1 MKLSIDEQLARI
13 RAHTVEIIPED
24 ELVRKLVS
32 GRPLRVKLG
41 VDPTGPDIHLGHAV
55 VLRKLRL
62 FQDLGHVA
70 VLIIGD
76 FTGMIGDPSGRSE
89 GRPQLTREQVDKN
102 VATYREQVF
111 KILDPEKTEFHYNSE
126 WCSKLTPEQI
136 LRLASTHTVAQMLAR
151 DDFSKRFKAEQPI
164 SIHEL
169 LYPIFQ
175 GYDSVAIRADV
186 ELGGTE
192 QKFNLLVGREMQS
205 EQARRLSD
213 FVLHPWP
220 ETWAAVPHAGAGSV
234 ALGEWLR
241 EFGSTPALQEFRS
254 KWDSE
259 LSTDGESEWSPART
273 LDKSLFD
280 ALRNALR
287 EEGDP
292 FGYRAATAADMRKRM
307 YGIESPER
315 YGPPSEQEVRL
326 PVMGS
331 PQCIITFPILVGTDG
346 VRRMGKSLGNYI
358 GVTEPPDD
366 MFGKIM
372 SIPDEALEQYF
383 ELCTDVPAADAEQ
396 MLTDMKCGALN
407 PRDAKR
413 RLAKEIVTL
422 YHSAEAAEQ
431 ADETFMRVFSHG
443 RAQTREDYAALA
455 DEVALPEDLRDRPVW
470 ASTAIHRLGLAKTK
484 SDAARLVK
492 AGAVH
497 LDERQLSDPQEEV
510 VFAAGMLV
518 RVGKRRVVRLA

>member
-13 RAHTVEIIPED
+13 RAHTVEIIPEE
-24 ELVRKLVS
+24 ELVRKLRS

-111 KILDPEKTEFHYNSE
+111 AILDPEKTEFHYNSE

-151 DDFSKRFKAEQPI
+151 DDFEQRYKAEQPI

-175 GYDSVAIRADV
+175 GYDSVAIRSDI

-192 QKFNLLVGREMQS
+192 QKFNLLVGRELQ
-205 EQARRLSD
+205 RIG
-213 FVLHPWP
+213 VL
-220 ETWAAVPHAGAGSV
+220 E
-234 ALGEWLR
+234 
-241 EFGSTPALQEFRS
+241 
-254 KWDSE
+254 
-259 LSTDGESEWSPART
+259 
-273 LDKSLFD
+273 
-280 ALRNALR
+280 
-287 EEGDP
+287 
-292 FGYRAATAADMRKRM
+292 
-307 YGIESPER
+307 
-315 YGPPSEQEVRL
+315 PPQK
-326 PVMGS
+326 

-358 GVTEPPDD
+358 GVTESPDD

-372 SIPDEALEQYF
+372 SIPDSVMGDF
-383 ELCTDVPAADAEQ
+383 FTLCTDLSNDEITAMLAQMRAEE
-396 MLTDMKCGALN
+396 LN

-413 RLAKEIVTL
+413 RLAKEIVSF
-422 YHSAEAAEQ
+422 YHSAEAAEG
-431 ADETFMRVFSHG
+431 ADETFLRVFSG
-443 RAQTREDYAALA
+443 SREQTLEDYAALA
-455 DEVALPEDLRDRPVW
+455 DEVAIPEDLRGRPVW
-470 ASTAIHRLGLAKTK
+470 ASTAIHQLGLAKTK
-484 SDAARLVK
+484 SEATRLVK

-497 LDERQLSDPQEEV
+497 VNERQLSDPQEGIGLE
-510 VFAAGMLV
+510 AGMLL
-518 RVGKRRVVRLA
+518 RVGKRRVARLV

>member
-41 VDPTGPDIHLGHAV
+41 VDASGPDIHLGHAV
-55 VLRKLRL
+55 VLRKLRV
-62 FQDLGHVA
+62 FQDLGHRA
-70 VLIIGD
+70 VMIVGD
-76 FTGMIGDPSGRSE
+76 FTGMIGDPSGRSDT
-89 GRPQLTREQVDKN
+89 RRQLSRAQVEAN
-102 VATYREQVF
+102 IANYREQVF
-111 KILDPEKTEFHYNSE
+111 KILDPEKTEFRYNSE
-126 WCSKLTPEQI
+126 WLGKLTPEQI
-136 LRLASTHTVAQMLAR
+136 MRLAATHTVAQLLAR
-151 DDFSKRFKAEQPI
+151 DDFAKRYAAQQPI
-164 SIHEL
+164 GLHEF
-169 LYPIFQ
+169 LYPILQ
-175 GYDSVAIRADV
+175 GYDSVAIHADI
-186 ELGGTE
+186 EIGGTD
-192 QKFNLLVGREMQS
+192 QTFNFLVARELQRNNPLGEPQEAQCIVTFPLLVG
-205 EQARRLSD
+205 
-213 FVLHPWP
+213 
-220 ETWAAVPHAGAGSV
+220 T
-234 ALGEWLR
+234 
-241 EFGSTPALQEFRS
+241 
-254 KWDSE
+254 
-259 LSTDGESEWSPART
+259 
-273 LDKSLFD
+273 
-280 ALRNALR
+280 
-287 EEGDP
+287 EGVE
-292 FGYRAATAADMRKRM
+292 K
-307 YGIESPER
+307 
-315 YGPPSEQEVRL
+315 
-326 PVMGS
+326 
-331 PQCIITFPILVGTDG
+331 
-346 VRRMGKSLGNYI
+346 MGKSLGNYI
-358 GVTEPPDD
+358 GVTVSPDD

-431 ADETFMRVFSHG
+431 ADETFLRVFSG
-443 RAQTREDYAALA
+443 SREQTLEDYAALA
-455 DEVALPEDLRDRPVW
+455 DEVAIPADMRGRPVW

-518 RVGKRRVVRLA
+518 RVGKRRVARLV

>member
-13 RAHTVEIIPED
+13 RAHTVEIIPEE
-24 ELVRKLVS
+24 ELVKKLRS

-111 KILDPEKTEFHYNSE
+111 TILDPEKTEFHYNSE

-151 DDFSKRFKAEQPI
+151 DDFEQRYKAEQPI

-175 GYDSVAIRADV
+175 GYDSVAIRSDI

-192 QKFNLLVGREMQS
+192 QKFNLLVGRELQRD
-205 EQARRLSD
+205 ELRRIHEFLGDPSRHTWHQ
-213 FVLHPWP
+213 VLHCGN
-220 ETWAAVPHAGAGSV
+220 AARVATSCSRVSPSV
-234 ALGEWLR
+234 MERLR
-241 EFGSTPALQEFRS
+241 QTAQRHG
-254 KWDSE
+254 
-259 LSTDGESEWSPART
+259 WSPSFG
-273 LDKSLFD
+273 LSKSLLD
-280 ALRNALR
+280 QLAKALPESGPA
-287 EEGDP
+287 
-292 FGYRAATAADMRKRM
+292 FSRAPGLLD
-307 YGIESPER
+307 
-315 YGPPSEQEVRL
+315 L
-326 PVMGS
+326 MGE
-331 PQCIITFPILVGTDG
+331 PLGQVIITFPILVGTDG

-358 GVTEPPDD
+358 GVTESPDD

-372 SIPDEALEQYF
+372 SIPDGVMGDF
-383 ELCTDVPAADAEQ
+383 FTLCTDLSNDEITAMLAE
-396 MLTDMKCGALN
+396 MRAGELN

-422 YHSAEAAEQ
+422 YHGAEAAAR
-431 ADETFMRVFSHG
+431 ADETFLRVFSG
-443 RAQTREDYAALA
+443 SREQTLEDYAALA
-455 DEVALPEDLRDRPVW
+455 SEVAIPEDLRGRPLW
-470 ASTAIHRLGLAKTK
+470 ASTAIHQLGLTKTK
-484 SDAARLVK
+484 SEAARLVK

-497 LDERQLSDPQEEV
+497 VDDRQLSDPQEEIA
-510 VFAAGMLV
+510 FAAGMLL
-518 RVGKRRVVRLA
+518 RVGKRRVVRLV

>member
-1 MKLSIDEQLARI
+1 MKLSIEEQLARI
-13 RAHTVEIIPED
+13 REHTVEIIPEE
-24 ELVRKLVS
+24 ELAAKLAS

-70 VLIIGD
+70 VLIVGD

-89 GRPQLTREQVDKN
+89 GRPQLTREQVEKN
-102 VATYREQVF
+102 VANYRSQVE
-111 KILDPEKTEFHYNSE
+111 KILDPAKTEIRYNGE

-136 LRLASTHTVAQMLAR
+136 LRLAATHTVAQMLAR
-151 DDFSKRFKAEQPI
+151 DDFEQRYKSEQPI
-164 SIHEL
+164 GIHEL

-175 GYDSVAIRADV
+175 GYDSVAVRSDI

-192 QKFNLLVGREMQS
+192 QKFNLLVGRELQR
-205 EQARRLSD
+205 AG
-213 FVLHPWP
+213 VLEAP
-220 ETWAAVPHAGAGSV
+220 
-234 ALGEWLR
+234 
-241 EFGSTPALQEFRS
+241 QE
-254 KWDSE
+254 
-259 LSTDGESEWSPART
+259 
-273 LDKSLFD
+273 
-280 ALRNALR
+280 
-287 EEGDP
+287 
-292 FGYRAATAADMRKRM
+292 
-307 YGIESPER
+307 
-315 YGPPSEQEVRL
+315 
-326 PVMGS
+326 